1 MELSVR
7 KTAIIILIAL
17 GAVFW
22 AFEKTIAVGTEN
34 LEYVLTDPQGKP
46 IFYDSATNGF
56 LIAHPSF
63 PSPLE
68 G

>member
-7 KTAIIILIAL
+7 KTCIISLVAL

-22 AFEKTIAVGTEN
+22 AFEKSIAISTEN
-34 LEYVLTDPQGKP
+34 LEYVLTDSQGNP
-46 IFYDSATNGF
+46 IFYNASTNGF

-63 PSPLE
+63 SQSSE
-68 G
+68 